1 MFMYGCVY
9 YLHSKYKNGSTGTL
23 RHLLS
28 MFSKEM
34 CLIKMHGVLVNDQYN
49 VNLWSMYVEF

>member
-34 CLIKMHGVLVNDQYN
+34 CLSKMHGVLYIR
-49 VNLWSMYVEF
+49 F